1 MDSSDIIS
9 SLVTNLFNLS
19 DIGIGDFQLAQI
31 ADYFSFSGEGLGM
44 LKAIMAWLTL
54 IFIILLIILIIKLN
68 RLAAKKISI
77 AKTFT
82 PPGSASSGSNARWD
96 EITRHINSTREAE
109 WKFAVIEADKLIDET
124 LKNAGFP
131 GETLGERLM
140 SIEQGQLETLEGLWI
155 AHKIR
160 NRLAHDTN
168 YFLRYAEAKRAVDL
182 YEKTLRELQAI

>member
-1 MDSSDIIS
+1 MA
-9 SLVTNLFNLS
+9 SLFDLS
-19 DIGIGDFQLAQI
+19 DVSIGNFHFQLAQI
-31 ADYFSFSGEGLGM
+31 ADYFSFSGEGLGL
-44 LKAIMAWLTL
+44 LKSIMVWLTL
-54 IFIILLIILIIKLN
+54 IIVILLIVLVIKLN
-68 RLAAKKISI
+68 RLTVKKVSAARAFI
-77 AKTFT
+77 

-109 WKFAVIEADKLIDET
+109 WKFAVIEADKIVDDT

-140 SIEQGQLETLEGLWI
+140 GIERGQLETLEGLWI

-160 NRLAHDTN
+160 NRLAHDMN